1 MTFKD
6 AIGKDSEEK
15 SGKYY
20 RELKDKR
27 FLLDMTEN
35 LATVLCKNMGGGGGI
50 YLMS

>member
-1 MTFKD
+1 MTFKH

-20 RELKDKR
+20 WELKDKR

-35 LATVLCKNMGGGGGI
+35 LASVICKNMGGGGL